1 MKNNKFICLLLSFIL
16 IFGFSFNS
24 LSATQN
30 DLNKKT
36 NEKNTVQKNID
47 KEKNKQKEAKKEKEA
62 IDKKIKSVTEKLEDL
77 SKKLNEL
84 GEKKAIT
91 LLELKEAETKERKQT
106 ETLKKRIRVIH
117 EDGATSYFAILM
129 SSESIFDFFYNLE
142 ILRDI
147 SAYDDKILSELKEAK
162 KSIEEKKAELDAIIA
177 SEKEKEKELE
187 IANRDLKAQSDKK
200 QQYVKELDTNI
211 EKLKKELD
219 KIEQEEAQL
228 RAEIAKKASSQS
240 GSNVPKTYVGGTFTW
255 PAPGVTTITSPYG
268 YRVHPT
274 TKQYKLHTGID
285 IACGMGH
292 NIVAAADG
300 VVVISGNHTAY
311 GKYIS
316 INHGGGVVTL
326 YGHNSQL
333 LVSVG
338 QTVKKGQT
346 IAKAGSTGW
355 STGPHLH
362 FEVIINGSTVNP
374 MNYFK

>member
-1 MKNNKFICLLLSFIL
+1 MKNNRFISLLLSLIL
-16 IFGFSFNS
+16 ILGFSFNS
-24 LSATQN
+24 LGATQS

-36 NEKNTVQKNID
+36 SEKHSVQKDLD
-47 KEKNKQKEAKKEKEA
+47 KEKNKQKEAKKEKDA
-62 IDKKIKSVTEKLEDL
+62 IDKKIKTVTNKLEDI
-77 SKKLNEL
+77 SAKLNEL
-84 GEKKAIT
+84 GSRKAT
-91 LLELKEAETKERKQT
+91 VLKELKEAETKELDQT
-106 ETLKKRIRVIH
+106 ENLKKRIRVIY
-117 EDGATSYFAILM
+117 EDGATSYFSILM

-147 SAYDDKILSELKEAK
+147 SAYDDKILNELKEAK
-162 KSIEEKKAELDAIIA
+162 KVIEEKKAELDSIIA
-177 SEKEKEKELE
+177 SEKEKERELE
-187 IANRDLKAQSDKK
+187 ANNRELKAQSDKQAK
-200 QQYVKELDTNI
+200 YVKELDGNMA
-211 EKLKKELD
+211 ELKKQLD
-219 KIEQEEAQL
+219 KIEREEAAL
-228 RAEIAKKASSQS
+228 RAEIAKKAAAQS
-240 GSNVPKTYVGGTFTW
+240 GSNVPKSYIGGTFTW

-285 IACGMGH
+285 IGCGMGH

-316 INHGGGVVTL
+316 INHGGGIVTL

-338 QTVKKGQT
+338 QSVKKGQL

-362 FEVIINGSTVNP
+362 FEVIVNGQTVNP

>member
-1 MKNNKFICLLLSFIL
+1 MKNNKFICLILSFVI
-16 IFGFSFNS
+16 IFSISLTSF
-24 LSATQN
+24 SATQD

-36 NEKNTVQKNID
+36 NEKNTVQKNLD
-47 KEKNKQKEAKKEKEA
+47 NEKNKQKEAKKEKEA
-62 IDKKIKSVTEKLEDL
+62 IDKKIKSVTEKLEEL
-77 SKKLNEL
+77 SAKFNEL
-84 GEKKAIT
+84 GEKKAIV
-91 LLELKEAETKERKQT
+91 LLELKEAETKERVQT

-117 EDGATSYFAILM
+117 EDGATSYFSILM
-129 SSESIFDFFYNLE
+129 ASESIFDFFYNLE

-147 SAYDDKILSELKEAK
+147 SAYDDKVLNELKEAK
-162 KSIEEKKAELDAIIA
+162 KSIEEKKAELDKIIA

-187 IANRDLKAQSDKK
+187 IANKELKAQSDKQ
-200 QQYVKELDTNI
+200 QQYVKELDSNI
-211 EKLKKELD
+211 EELKKELD
-219 KIEQEEAQL
+219 KIEREEDAL
-228 RAEIAKKASSQS
+228 RAEIAKKAASQS
-240 GSNVPKTYVGGTFTW
+240 GSNVPKSYVGGTFTW

-268 YRVHPT
+268 YRIHPT

-292 NIVAAADG
+292 DIVAAADG

-316 INHGGGVVTL
+316 INHGGGIVTL

-338 QTVKKGQT
+338 QSVKKGQL

-362 FEVIINGSTVNP
+362 FEVIINGATVNP